1 MHIRHYISFIKFDVA
16 IATIKNL
23 LIMAV
28 LKKCLNKT
36 EMKVTADSFELSTNV
51 YIMYLFEMTGAN

>member
-1 MHIRHYISFIKFDVA
+1 
-16 IATIKNL
+16 
-23 LIMAV
+23 MAV